1 MQISHRLRRLAAVL
15 LLVPLSAGI
24 QPLAAA
30 ERTQTANVRR
40 IASLA
45 SVDIVNAPKSPRSDM
60 LLASDGNLYFASS
73 AGGKGFGGVGKL
85 APDGT
90 VTAVYSFSD
99 GAEGLSAF
107 GGLAQGRDGHLY
119 GTTYFG
125 GAYSTGTVFR
135 VTLDGVFTK
144 LHEFGESDKTKEPKF
159 PYTGLV
165 QGTGSD
171 DSFYGT
177 TRLGGANN
185 KGTIYRITASGE
197 FSVIY
202 NFGGSDGEEPQGR
215 LVAGSDGSL
224 YGTTVLGGS
233 GNRGVIYRITAAGV
247 YTRLYSFPSL
257 RSFNEFGAAINSTG
271 ANPRAGLIRVAG
283 AGGDTFYGTA
293 YQGGDHGNGTLF
305 RAVVSGDS
313 ATVTTVHS
321 FGGWPF
327 DGGFPLSAPVL
338 GPDGNF
344 YGTTLQGG
352 YNVIGAVWKVTPAGA
367 SEMLHSAFGGGEDG
381 SQLYASVAFDALGNL
396 LAISNTDD
404 VGGAGVIF
412 KVEQQ
417 DSGGNLP
424 VNLSVSATEVVV
436 NSKATITWSAPAAVT
451 CDKFGS
457 WNESTVETEPKFI
470 TPTAG
475 SEEVDP
481 AIGLYT
487 YGLACTDATGLVH
500 NGYVALL
507 VTAPPLETVDGGQ
520 IVGGGSLSLLLLA
533 LFAALLVRKIL
544 KETRSSCP

>member
-1 MQISHRLRRLAAVL
+1 MQISDRFRRLAAVL
-15 LLVPLSAGI
+15 LLVPLSAVI

-30 ERTQTANVRR
+30 ERTQTANIRR
-40 IASLA
+40 IASL
-45 SVDIVNAPKSPRSDM
+45 SSTDIVNGPKSPRSDM
-60 LLASDGNLYFASS
+60 LLASDGNLYFATS

-90 VTAVYSFSD
+90 VTSVYAFND

-107 GGLAQGRDGHLY
+107 GGLVQGRDGHLY

-125 GAYSTGTVFR
+125 GANSTGTVFR
-135 VTLDGVFTK
+135 VTLAGAFTK
-144 LHEFGESDKTKEPKF
+144 LHEFGEGDQSKEPKF

-165 QGTGSD
+165 QGIGSD
-171 DSFYGT
+171 DALYGT
-177 TRLGGANN
+177 TRLGGTNN
-185 KGTIYRITASGE
+185 KGTIYRVTLNGD

-215 LVAGSDGSL
+215 LVAGADGSL

-233 GNRGVIYRITAAGV
+233 GNRGVIYRITPAGA

-257 RSFNEFGAAINSTG
+257 SSFDEFGAAINSTG
-271 ANPRAGLIRVAG
+271 ANPRAGLVRAAG
-283 AGGDTFYGTA
+283 AGETFYGTA
-293 YQGGDHGNGTLF
+293 YQGGDHGNGTVF
-305 RAVVSGDS
+305 RAVVNGDS

-338 GPDGNF
+338 GPDGNL

-367 SEMLHSAFGGGEDG
+367 AEMLHSAYGGGEDG
-381 SQLYASVAFDALGNL
+381 SQLYASVAFDAQGNL
-396 LAISNTDD
+396 LGISNTDD

-412 KVEQQ
+412 KVEQATA
-417 DSGGNLP
+417 GVLP
-424 VNLSVSATEVVV
+424 VNLDISASEVVV
-436 NSKATITWSAPAAVT
+436 NAKATITWNAPGAVT

-457 WNESTVETEPKFI
+457 WNEAVVEEDPLSV
-470 TPTAG
+470 TPTSG
-475 SEEVDP
+475 SLQVDP

-487 YGLACTDATGLVH
+487 YGLACADATGIVH
-500 NGYVALL
+500 NAYVALL
-507 VTAPPLETVDGGQ
+507 VTAPPQQTVDGGQ
-520 IVGGGSLSLLLLA
+520 IVGGGGSISLLLLA
-533 LFAALLVRKIL
+533 LFAALLIRKIL